1 MLHLLRFSVSN
12 RVVALG
18 RLIND
23 ILRFLPGVN
32 YVWFQLITLVF
43 SKEENRCDSGLGGS

>member
-1 MLHLLRFSVSN
+1 
-12 RVVALG
+12 VALG

-32 YVWFQLITLVF
+32 YAWFQLITLVF
-43 SKEENRCDSGLGGS
+43 TKEESRRDSGLGGSWGNI